1 MTPRLELLVLAV
13 ADRCDQRC
21 IHCSIWEGPRDG
33 SRSLT
38 RAERLRVVEE
48 ALQAGA
54 REALLTGGEPLLS
67 PDLWPV
73 AERLRQGGAR
83 LMLATNGM
91 LLEAHAASVAE
102 LFSEVY
108 VSLDGASA
116 VTHDVQRGVP
126 AFERVLRGV
135 AALRAAS
142 ERVHVVARSTLHARN
157 LHEVEAIVAAARA
170 ARFHQVSFLPL
181 DASSDAFGGEP
192 EARAALVPTTCQVDA
207 FEAAIDRMAGSGL
220 LSDGFVVEPAAKL
233 RRFARHLRASGGAG
247 AFERPECDAPW
258 WSTVVEADGRLRP
271 CFFHAALGDV
281 REGLVALRGSRRY
294 REALA
299 AIEAPNVTC
308 HRCVCP
314 KRRERSWLSRRL
326 A

>member
-1 MTPRLELLVLAV
+1 V
-13 ADRCDQRC
+13 D
-21 IHCSIWEGPRDG
+21 
-33 SRSLT
+33 
-38 RAERLRVVEE
+38 E

-73 AERLRQGGAR
+73 AERLKQGGAR
-83 LMLATNGM
+83 LMLASNGM
-91 LLEAHAASVAE
+91 LLEAYAARVAE

-108 VSLDGASA
+108 VSLDGASP
-116 VTHDVQRGVP
+116 VTHDAQRGVP

-142 ERVHVVARSTLHARN
+142 QRVRVVARSTLHARN
-157 LHEVEAIVAAARA
+157 LHEVEGIIVAARA
-170 ARFHQVSFLPL
+170 AGFHQVSFLPL
-181 DASSDAFGGEP
+181 DASSGAFGGEP
-192 EARAALVPTTCQVDA
+192 DARGALVPTARQVDA
-207 FEAAIDRMAGSGL
+207 FDAAIDRMTASGL

-233 RRFARHLRASGGAG
+233 RRFARHLRASGGGG

-258 WSTVVEADGRLRP
+258 WSAVVEADGSLRP
-271 CFFHAALGDV
+271 CFFQAAVGDA
-281 REGLVALRGSRRY
+281 RDGLVALRGSRRY
-294 REALA
+294 QEALA
-299 AIEAPNVTC
+299 AIDAPNVTC